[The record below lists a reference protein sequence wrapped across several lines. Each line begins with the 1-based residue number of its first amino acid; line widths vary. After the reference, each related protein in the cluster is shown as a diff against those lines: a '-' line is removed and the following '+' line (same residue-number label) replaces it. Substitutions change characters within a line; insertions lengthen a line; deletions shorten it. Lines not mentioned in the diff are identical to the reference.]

1 MTDTVSNQ
9 KRDSMTAGKKL
20 DLNGFGS
27 KAVHSGTNHVGDAV
41 NTPIFQSS
49 TYKLTDERYAGW
61 AAGAQHT
68 LLYARLSSVNSDAV
82 AQKLTALEGGE
93 DAEVFASG
101 MAAIST
107 TLMSFLSAGDH
118 IVASP
123 DVYGGTYGLLTE
135 ELPRF
140 GIETTMTDM
149 RDPAAYE
156 AAIQPNTKI
165 LYIETLTNPVLKV
178 CDIPAMVEIA
188 QRHNLL
194 CIIDNTF
201 ASPWACQ
208 PLSMGVDL
216 VIHSTTKYLGGHSD
230 IIGGAVV
237 GSKELIAQIF
247 PRKVHFGASPDPH
260 NCYLLER
267 GMRTLHVRMP
277 VLCNNAAE
285 LAKRLEAHSMIEKVN
300 HISLKSHADYEVAQR
315 VMPKGTGMIGFVVKG
330 GDAAALKF
338 MRGLE
343 MIYEATSLGGVES
356 LVECPFN
363 SSHMFIPEDV
373 RHAAGLIPGYVRIS
387 IGIEDVEDLWADF
400 ERGFANI

>member
-300 HISLKSHADYEVAQR
+300 HPTLKSHADYEVAQR

-330 GDAAALKF
+330 GDTAALKF

-387 IGIEDVEDLWADF
+387 IGIEDVEDLWADL

>member
-1 MTDTVSNQ
+1 MGDEKSQ
-9 KRDSMTAGKKL
+9 PYQ
-20 DLNGFGS
+20 GFGT
-27 KAVHSGTNHVGDAV
+27 KAVHSGTNHIGDAV

-82 AQKLTALEGGE
+82 AQKLTAMECGE
-93 DAEVFASG
+93 DAETFASG

-118 IVASP
+118 IVAST
-123 DVYGGTYGLLTE
+123 DVYGGAYGLMTE

-140 GIETTMTDM
+140 GIETTMADM
-149 RDPAAYE
+149 RDPSSYE

-178 CDIPAMVEIA
+178 CDIPAMVEVA
-188 QRHNLL
+188 KRHNLM

-201 ASPWACQ
+201 ATPWACQ
-208 PLSMGVDL
+208 PLTMGVDL

-230 IIGGAVV
+230 IVGGAVV
-237 GSKELIAQIF
+237 GSKKHIAEIF
-247 PRKVHFGASPDPH
+247 PRKVHFGGSPDPH

-277 VLCNNAAE
+277 TLCSNAAT
-285 LAKRLEAHSMIEKVN
+285 LAERLEAHPMIERVN
-300 HISLKSHADYEVAQR
+300 HTSLKSHDDYEVAQR

-330 GDAAALKF
+330 GDEAALRF
-338 MRGLE
+338 MRGLT

-363 SSHMFIPEDV
+363 SSHMVIPEDV
-373 RHAAGLIPGYVRIS
+373 RHAAGLVPGFVRMS
-387 IGIEDVEDLWADF
+387 IGIEDVEDLWADI
-400 ERGFANI
+400 ERGFANV

>member
-1 MTDTVSNQ
+1 MADEKSDTYE
-9 KRDSMTAGKKL
+9 
-20 DLNGFGS
+20 GFGT

-82 AQKLTALEGGE
+82 AQKITAMEDGE
-93 DAEVFASG
+93 DAETFASG

-107 TLMSFLSAGDH
+107 TLMALLNSGDH
-118 IVASP
+118 IVAST
-123 DVYGGTYGLLTE
+123 DVYGGTYGLMTE

-140 GIETTMTDM
+140 GIETTMADM
-149 RDPAAYE
+149 RDPSSYE

-178 CDIPAMVEIA
+178 CDIPAMVEVA
-188 QRHNLL
+188 KRHNLL

-201 ASPWACQ
+201 TSPWACQ

-247 PRKVHFGASPDPH
+247 PRKVHFGGSPDPH

-277 VLCNNAAE
+277 TICSNAAS
-285 LAKRLEAHSMIEKVN
+285 LAKRLEAHPMIERVN
-300 HISLKSHADYEVAQR
+300 HPSLPSHEDYEVAKR

-330 GDAAALKF
+330 GDDAALKF
-338 MRGLE
+338 MRGLT

-363 SSHMFIPEDV
+363 SSHMMIPEDV
-373 RHAAGLIPGYVRIS
+373 RHAAGLVPGYVRMS
-387 IGIEDVEDLWADF
+387 IGIEDVEDLWADL
-400 ERGFANI
+400 ERGFANV

>member
-1 MTDTVSNQ
+1 
-9 KRDSMTAGKKL
+9 
-20 DLNGFGS
+20 
-27 KAVHSGTNHVGDAV
+27 
-41 NTPIFQSS
+41 
-49 TYKLTDERYAGW
+49 
-61 AAGAQHT
+61 
-68 LLYARLSSVNSDAV
+68 VNSDAV

-107 TLMSFLSAGDH
+107 TLLSFLSSGDH

-149 RDPAAYE
+149 RDPSAYE

-178 CDIPAMVEIA
+178 CDIPAMVEVA
-188 QRHNLL
+188 RRHNLM

-247 PRKVHFGASPDPH
+247 PRKVHFGGSPDPH

-277 VLCNNAAE
+277 VLSNNAAI
-285 LAKRLEAHSMIEKVN
+285 LAQRLETHPLIEKVN
-300 HISLKSHADYEVAQR
+300 HTSLQSHQDYDVAQR
-315 VMPKGTGMIGFVVKG
+315 VIPKGSGMVAFVVKG
-330 GDAAALKF
+330 GDEAALKF
-338 MRGLE
+338 MKGLNI
-343 MIYEATSLGGVES
+343 IYEATSLGGVES
-356 LVECPFN
+356 LIECPFN
-363 SSHMFIPEDV
+363 SSHMMIPEDV
-373 RHAAGLIPGYVRIS
+373 RHAAGLVPGFVRMS
-387 IGIEDVEDLWADF
+387 IGIEDVEDLWADI
-400 ERGFANI
+400 ESALSSV

>member
-1 MTDTVSNQ
+1 MVGGVSDTL
-9 KRDSMTAGKKL
+9 RDTMAADKKDNL
-20 DLNGFGS
+20 TGFGS
-27 KAVHSGTNHVGDAV
+27 KAVHSGTNHIGDAV

-68 LLYARLSSVNSDAV
+68 LLYGRLSTVNSDAV

-107 TLMSFLSAGDH
+107 TLLTFLSAGDH
-118 IVASP
+118 IVAST

-140 GIETTMTDM
+140 GIEVTMADM
-149 RDPAAYE
+149 RDPASYE

-178 CDIPAMVEIA
+178 CDIPAMAEIA
-188 QRHNLL
+188 QRRNLM

-237 GSKELIAQIF
+237 GKREHISQIF
-247 PRKVHFGASPDPH
+247 ARKVHFGGSPDPH

-277 VLCNNAAE
+277 LLSANAME
-285 LAKRLEAHSMIEKVN
+285 LSKRLETHPLIEKVN
-300 HISLKSHADYEVAQR
+300 YPGLESHDDYEVAQR
-315 VMPKGTGMIGFVVKG
+315 VMPRGSGMVAFVVKG

-343 MIYEATSLGGVES
+343 IIYEATSLGGVES
-356 LVECPFN
+356 LIECPFN
-363 SSHMFIPEDV
+363 SSHMMIPEEV
-373 RHAAGLIPGYVRIS
+373 RHAAGLVPGFVRMS
-387 IGIEDVEDLWADF
+387 IGIEDLEDLWNDINTALSTL
-400 ERGFANI
+400 

>member
-1 MTDTVSNQ
+1 MADEKSDTYE
-9 KRDSMTAGKKL
+9 
-20 DLNGFGS
+20 GFGT
-27 KAVHSGTNHVGDAV
+27 KAVHSGTNHIGDAV

-82 AQKLTALEGGE
+82 AQKLTAMENGE
-93 DAEVFASG
+93 DAETFASG

-107 TLMSFLSAGDH
+107 TLMALLNSGDH
-118 IVASP
+118 IVAST
-123 DVYGGTYGLLTE
+123 DVYGGTYGLMTE

-140 GIETTMTDM
+140 GIETTMADM
-149 RDPAAYE
+149 RDPSSYE

-178 CDIPAMVEIA
+178 CDIPAMVEVA
-188 QRHNLL
+188 KRHNLL

-247 PRKVHFGASPDPH
+247 PRKVHFGGSPDPH

-277 VLCNNAAE
+277 TICSNAAT
-285 LAKRLEAHSMIEKVN
+285 LAKRLEAHPMIERVN
-300 HISLKSHADYEVAQR
+300 HPSLSSHEDYEVAQR

-330 GDAAALKF
+330 GDDAALKF
-338 MRGLE
+338 MRGLT

-363 SSHMFIPEDV
+363 SSHMMIPEDV
-373 RHAAGLIPGYVRIS
+373 RHAAGLVPGYVRMS
-387 IGIEDVEDLWADF
+387 IGIEDVEDLWADL
-400 ERGFANI
+400 ERGFSNV